1 MSGRGLGATS
11 ARAERDG
18 ACDSAGAR
26 PLIAGPADV
35 QTQQVVG
42 QVRRPNDQSV
52 SVNCDRTS
60 QLPRPSRRLRRPTPH
75 PNATRTA
82 HLCRVEGRIVPTH
95 GYAPGHVPTRTRT
108 GPAPTAPEP
117 EGIRSH
123 PRLRDPSTA
132 TNSWIID
139 CLINDHP
146 ITTHDLE
153 DYSTSRSTTAPS
165 CPMRTPARNVS
176 WNEPQHTGGH
186 QRHKTR
192 TERTVGRQKAS
203 AITRSTGLRRRERRF
218 ESCRGHHG

>member
-1 MSGRGLGATS
+1 VSGRGLGATS
-11 ARAERDG
+11 AGAARDG

-26 PLIAGPADV
+26 PLIPADV

-75 PNATRTA
+75 PTPREQRTSAGWRAGSCRPMDTRPAT
-82 HLCRVEGRIVPTH
+82 C
-95 GYAPGHVPTRTRT
+95 PTRTRN
-108 GPAPTAPEP
+108 GPAPTAPES

-123 PRLRDPSTA
+123 PRLRGPITA

-165 CPMRTPARNVS
+165 GPMRTPARNVS

-192 TERTVGRQKAS
+192 TERVVGRQKAS
-203 AITRSTGLRRRERRF
+203 AITTSTGLRRRERRF
-218 ESCRGHHG
+218 ESCRGHYA